1 MEEGIYLVNQS
12 NLDEEVKEFYQL
24 FNDTPKTKSKK
35 SNVFTRKNNFFTRD
49 EVGERIEVNNSG
61 KQE

>member
-35 SNVFTRKNNFFTRD
+35 SYVFTRKNNFLLET
-49 EVGERIEVNNSG
+49 
-61 KQE
+61 K